1 MTLNHPETIP
11 VTEPQPQ
18 LEKIERLPNLYRL
31 RLPGDKPNKPTGF
44 YYAVIKRSRK
54 QFRRSLKTAD
64 RKLALRRL
72 AELKNRIGNLVAS
85 DESGLSFEE
94 TAERWLA
101 VTAHELK
108 PRSLERRRTSL
119 KGFSLFFRGLAL
131 RNVTK
136 AHCERWLTER
146 GPKLAAQTFAHELT
160 ALKRTFDYAVE
171 QGLILG
177 NSASHIRRR
186 KIRQA
191 KITIPNREQFQQ
203 LITAIRLSDGRADS
217 QRKATPGAD
226 LIELLVY
233 SGARL
238 GEATALRWRDINF
251 AGGTVTITG
260 GEAGTKNSEARTIP
274 MTDALRGL
282 LTRLH
287 EERQPTPDDEVSP
300 IKDAKTTLRK
310 ACKRLG
316 LAPFSHH
323 DFRHMFATTC
333 IEAGVDIPTV
343 SRWLGHKDGGALA
356 MKVYGHLRDEH
367 SAAQIKKVSFAPVQE
382 PANMVSLPAAA
393 TA

>member
-1 MTLNHPETIP
+1 MTSDHPETIS
-11 VTEPQPQ
+11 VTESQAQ
-18 LEKIERLPNLYRL
+18 LAKIERLPNLYRL
-31 RLPGDKPNKPTGF
+31 RLPSDKPDKPTGF
-44 YYAVIKRSRK
+44 YYALIKRGRK
-54 QFRRSLKTAD
+54 QFRRSLKTTD

-72 AELKNRIGNLVAS
+72 AELKNKIGNLVAS
-85 DESGLSFEE
+85 DESNLSFDA

-101 VTAHELK
+101 ITGHELK

-119 KGFSLFFRGLAL
+119 KGLSPFFRGLTI
-131 RNVTK
+131 RSVTK

-146 GPKLAAQTFAHELT
+146 GPKLAPQTFAHELT
-160 ALKRTFDYAVE
+160 ALKRTFDFAVE

-177 NSASHIRRR
+177 NPASHIRRR

-191 KITIPNREQFQQ
+191 AIVIPTREQFQQ
-203 LITAIRLSDGRADS
+203 LIAAIRGSDGRADS
-217 QRKATPGAD
+217 QRKAAPGAD
-226 LIELLVY
+226 LIELLAY

-251 AGGTVTITG
+251 ATGTVTITG
-260 GEAGTKNSEARTIP
+260 GEGGTKNSESRTIP
-274 MTDALRGL
+274 MTDALREL

-287 EERQPTPDDEVSP
+287 EERHPAPDDAISP

-310 ACKRLG
+310 ACKRLS
-316 LAPFSHH
+316 LPPFSHH

-367 SAAQIKKVSFAPVQE
+367 SAAQIKKVSFAPAPE
-382 PANMVSLPAAA
+382 PANVVPLTA
-393 TA
+393 TANG

>member
-1 MTLNHPETIP
+1 MTEQAPRLLK
-11 VTEPQPQ
+11 V
-18 LEKIERLPNLYRL
+18 EKLPNLYRL
-31 RLPGDKPNKPTGF
+31 LLPGDKPNKPSGA
-44 YYAVIKRSRK
+44 YYAVIKRGRK
-54 QFRRSLKTAD
+54 QFRRTLRSKD
-64 RKLALRRL
+64 RKLAQRRL
-72 AELKNRIGNLVAS
+72 AELKNKIGNLVAS
-85 DESGLSFEE
+85 DEAGLSFDA

-101 VTAHELK
+101 LTGHELK

-119 KGFSLFFRGLAL
+119 KGLSPFFRGLAL

-146 GPKLAAQTFAHELT
+146 GSKVAPQTFAHELT

-177 NSASHIRRR
+177 NPASHIRRR
-186 KIRQA
+186 KIHQA
-191 KITIPNREQFQQ
+191 EITIPTREQFQQ
-203 LITAIRLSDGRADS
+203 LITSIRLSDGRAGS

-226 LIELLVY
+226 LIELLAY

-238 GEATALRWRDINF
+238 GEATALCWRDINF
-251 AGGTVTITG
+251 AKGTVTITG
-260 GEAGTKNSEARTIP
+260 GEGGTKNNESRTIP

-287 EERQPTPDDEVSP
+287 EERQPAPDDEVSP

-316 LAPFSHH
+316 LPAFSHH

-382 PANMVSLPAAA
+382 PSNILPLPAAA

>member
-1 MTLNHPETIP
+1 M
-11 VTEPQPQ
+11 
-18 LEKIERLPNLYRL
+18 EKIERLPNLYRL

-44 YYAVIKRSRK
+44 YYAVIKRGRK
-54 QFRRSLKTAD
+54 QFRRSLKTSD
-64 RKLALRRL
+64 RKLAQRRL
-72 AELKNRIGNLVAS
+72 AELKNRIGNLVGS
-85 DESGLSFEE
+85 DEAGLSFDA

-101 VTAHELK
+101 LTGHELK

-119 KGFSLFFRGLAL
+119 KGLSPFFRGLAL
-131 RNVTK
+131 RNITK

-146 GPKLAAQTFAHELT
+146 GQHVAPQTFAHELT
-160 ALKRTFDYAVE
+160 ALKCTFDYAVE

-177 NSASHIRRR
+177 NPASHIRRR

-191 KITIPNREQFQQ
+191 KITIPSREQFQQ
-203 LITAIRLSDGRADS
+203 LIAAIRASDGRADS
-217 QRKATPGAD
+217 QRKAAPGAD
-226 LIELLVY
+226 LIELLAY

-251 AGGTVTITG
+251 AAGTVTITG
-260 GEAGTKNSEARTIP
+260 GEAGTKNNESRTIP
-274 MTDALRGL
+274 MTDALRDL
-282 LTRLH
+282 LMQLH
-287 EERQPTPDDEVSP
+287 EERQPAPDDEVSP

-316 LAPFSHH
+316 LTAFSHH

-356 MKVYGHLRDEH
+356 MRVYGHLRDEH

-382 PANMVSLPAAA
+382 PANIVPFPAAA